1 MANTD
6 PPTLEPGPLDRN
18 AETAVRR
25 AAVVDRYRLGWTFKQ
40 IGEELGF
47 STQRAH
53 EIYWEAMHAVE
64 AKSVEARRAQ
74 MADQLDEVVRVA
86 SQVMATDH
94 IAHSNG
100 RVVTM
105 TDQAGKEV
113 PVLDDG
119 PKLDAGRTIIAAQ
132 ARLAKMIGADAATQV
147 SQDVTVN
154 YTVGGGIDPTADLT

>member
-1 MANTD
+1 MADNSH
-6 PPTLEPGPLDRN
+6 TLEPGPLDPN

-25 AAVVDRYRLGWTFKQ
+25 AAVVDRYRLGRTFKQ

-53 EIYWEAMHAVE
+53 EIYWDAMNAVQR
-64 AKSVEARRAQ
+64 KSVEARRAQ
-74 MADQLDEVVRVA
+74 MEDQLDEVVRVA
-86 SQVMATDH
+86 SRVMAADH

-105 TDQAGKEV
+105 TDAAGKEV

-132 ARLAKMIGADAATQV
+132 ARLAKMIGADAATKVESEV
-147 SQDVTVN
+147 SVLRYEVVGTD
-154 YTVGGGIDPTADLT
+154 VGGVV

>member
-1 MANTD
+1 MADTQ

-25 AAVVDRYRLGWTFKQ
+25 AAVVDRYRLGRTFKQ
-40 IGEELGF
+40 IGAELGF

-53 EIYWEAMHAVE
+53 EIYWDAMNAVQ

-86 SQVMATDH
+86 SAVMAKDH

-100 RVVTM
+100 RVVM
-105 TDQAGKEV
+105 TLNEDGEEM

-132 ARLAKMIGADAATQV
+132 ARLARMIGADAATKVESEV
-147 SQDVTVN
+147 SVLRYEV
-154 YTVGGGIDPTADLT
+154 VGVDTEGVV

>member
-1 MANTD
+1 MADNNH
-6 PPTLEPGPLDRN
+6 TLEPGPLDKN

-25 AAVVDRYRLGWTFKQ
+25 AAVVDRYRLGRTFKQ

-53 EIYWEAMHAVE
+53 EIYWDAMNAVQR
-64 AKSVEARRAQ
+64 KSVEARRAQ
-74 MADQLDEVVRVA
+74 MEDQLDEVVRVA
-86 SQVMATDH
+86 SRVMAADH

-105 TDQAGKEV
+105 TDPETGEDT

-132 ARLAKMIGADAATQV
+132 ARLAKMIGADAATKVESEV
-147 SQDVTVN
+147 SVLRYEV
-154 YTVGGGIDPTADLT
+154 VGADPDGVV